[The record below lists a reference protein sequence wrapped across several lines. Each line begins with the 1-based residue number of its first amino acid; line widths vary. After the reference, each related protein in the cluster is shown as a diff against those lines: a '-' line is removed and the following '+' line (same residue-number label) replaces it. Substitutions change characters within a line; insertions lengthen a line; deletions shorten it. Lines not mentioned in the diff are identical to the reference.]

1 MKLKTVFLSFQQ
13 EINPKTIIDI
23 VVSCIFTIFT
33 NKQNIDAIALDIVN
47 CNYLTF
53 PLNTKLTFTSTMIG
67 LADCNNFF
75 VSCERAQNHALENT
89 AVVVL
94 SNNDGCVVA
103 RSNEAK
109 RLGIKMGQPAFQ
121 IKDLIQEKKVIAMS
135 GNHLLY
141 REISLRIHDIFRRF
155 APSTLD
161 YSVDEAFLNMTGI
174 PDTSLPDIGEAIWK
188 ACWDEEHIPVTLG
201 FAPTKT
207 LAKIATEKG
216 KSMGTRVMV
225 LSEPTQIK
233 DILKTLPINEL
244 WGIGRRLTKRLY
256 LKGVYTIADF
266 YDMSLTGVRKELGV
280 NGERSWLELHGSPCI
295 ELSHVD
301 RDLQD
306 SISET
311 RTFPVDIEDYDY
323 LRARIAIYAAH
334 CSKRLRA
341 MQGECRR
348 LTIFLQTN
356 RFSSSLPVQT
366 PQLSIEFSEPV
377 SDAVTISKAGI
388 EALDKIFNPH
398 IGYKRAGIILSEIT
412 HSLENQPSLFDY
424 NSEEAKL
431 KRRNAGLMKV
441 IDSLNKGV
449 GPHTLKLASQLT
461 LGHIGHNE
469 GYSNSFGAPLPEY

>member
-1 MKLKTVFLSFQQ
+1 
-13 EINPKTIIDI
+13 
-23 VVSCIFTIFT
+23 
-33 NKQNIDAIALDIVN
+33 
-47 CNYLTF
+47 
-53 PLNTKLTFTSTMIG
+53 MIG

-75 VSCERAQNHALENT
+75 VSCERAQNHSLDGQP
-89 AVVVL
+89 VVVL
-94 SNNDGCVVA
+94 RNNDGCVVA

-121 IKDLIQEKKVIAMS
+121 IKDLIRDNKVIAMS

-141 REISLRIHDIFRRF
+141 RDISIRIHDIFRRF

-174 PDTSLPDIGEAIWK
+174 PDGSLAEIGEAIWK
-188 ACWDEEHIPVTLG
+188 TCWEEEHIPVTLG

-207 LAKIATEKG
+207 LAKIATETG
-216 KSMGTRVMV
+216 KMAAKHVII
-225 LSEPTQIK
+225 LSDRAEIYP
-233 DILKTLPINEL
+233 ILQSLAINEL

-256 LKGVYTIADF
+256 LQGVFTIANF
-266 YDMSLTGVRKELGV
+266 YDLPRAKVRKELGV
-280 NGERSWLELHGSPCI
+280 NGERSWLELHGEPCI
-295 ELSHVD
+295 ELSHVE

-311 RTFPVDIEDYDY
+311 RTFPMDIEDYDY

-341 MQGECRR
+341 MDGECRR
-348 LTIFLQTN
+348 ATVFLQTN
-356 RFSSSLPVQT
+356 RFSATLPTRTLQMTV
-366 PQLSIEFSEPV
+366 EFGEPV
-377 SDAVTISKAGI
+377 SDAVVISKACI
-388 EALDKIFNPH
+388 DALDKIFDPSV
-398 IGYKRAGIILSEIT
+398 GYKRAGIVLSEIT
-412 HSLENQPSLFDY
+412 PSVSNQPSIFDY
-424 NSEEAKL
+424 DSEAERHKQL
-431 KRRNAGLMKV
+431 NARLMKV